1 MFDLF
6 LSDVQGCIESSSG
19 EDFDGAN
26 PAEVAPV
33 ITIWRNDYGGV
44 VVAYVLAHEQT
55 RAVG

>member
-6 LSDVQGCIESSSG
+6 LSDVRGCIESSSG
-19 EDFDGAN
+19 EDFDGTN

-33 ITIWRNDYGGV
+33 IAIWRSDYGGV
-44 VVAYVLAHEQT
+44 VVAYVLAQEQT